1 MVSKY
6 RKQILTEQQKKKSE
20 KVLTQHLQELTGY
33 AEENNCQGHKNI
45 IFGSISIFQVVF

>member
-6 RKQILTEQQKKKSE
+6 RKQILTEQQKNKSE
-20 KVLTQHLQELTGY
+20 KVTQHLQKLTGY